1 MRRAAP
7 AAAPVAV
14 DKEVKRKQR
23 MGDIKLDLHRV
34 LLDNLNL
41 AALEH
46 ATEADLRAEIN
57 AISAEHLNDNAI
69 VLGREDRIIL
79 NKELYDEVTGLGP
92 LETLLQD
99 ESVNDILVNG
109 PQQIFVERSG
119 KLELTDVTFKDE
131 RHLLRIIDKIVSAVG
146 RRVDESKPY
155 VDARLKDGSR
165 FNAMVPPVAVDGSLV
180 SIRKFKKDKLGIDD
194 LVQFGAFSEE
204 MAAYLQAA
212 VSTRLNVIVSGG
224 TGSGKTT
231 TLNALSSFIADDER
245 ILTIE
250 DTAELQLQQTHVGRM
265 ESRPPNV
272 EGKGEVSPRDCLKNA
287 LRMRP
292 DRIIVGETRGEE
304 VIDMLQAMNTGH
316 DGSMTTIHA
325 NNPRDGISRLE
336 NMVAMAGIEM
346 PLKAV
351 RSQISSAVNL
361 IVQASRLQDGSRRMT
376 SITEITGM
384 EGDVISM
391 QEIFRFQ
398 RVGPDARQQDH
409 RPLSQPQACAATSPS
424 ASASGAMICPRP
436 SLNPSQRS
444 KPHGHQCRTHHLRSD
459 LYRRAGARRRASIWR
474 LFGRSISLNSRV
486 NRRLEMIEKGDTP
499 RGGAG
504 QICAR
509 RCSSTRKSKGI
520 PLYSLWLS
528 EKAQKGRDCL
538 LPATADHGDG
548 RPFGSV
554 LPWPDRRHRDRS
566 TRAHRRLHRHGGR
579 CCVYVG
585 VHESQ
590 QAHGDHRRTAPRCG
604 RADGALL
611 ARRSPVHQR
620 HHHREQRNPRPA
632 CLRIRCDRG

>member
-1 MRRAAP
+1 MFSKYKKPSATAP
-7 AAAPVAV
+7 AAAQPSKVTELAKVATPEAAAKV
-14 DKEVKRKQR
+14 ARKASPAAAAQVVPMDKERKRKDR
-23 MGDIKLDLHRV
+23 IGDLKLELHRV
-34 LLDNLNL
+34 LLDSLNL
-41 AALEH
+41 AALEN
-46 ATEADLRAEIN
+46 ASETELRQEIQ
-57 AISAEHLNDNAI
+57 AITSEFLEEKAIILN
-69 VLGREDRIIL
+69 REDRQIL

-99 ESVNDILVNG
+99 DSVNDILVNG
-109 PQQIFVERSG
+109 PQQIFFERAG
-119 KLELTDVTFKDE
+119 KLQLTDITFKDE

-146 RRVDESKPY
+146 RRVDESNPY

-194 LVQFGAFSEE
+194 LVDFGAFTEE

-212 VSTRLNVIVSGG
+212 VATRLNVIVSGG

-231 TLNALSSFIADDER
+231 TLNALSSFIDNDER

-325 NNPRDGISRLE
+325 NSARDGVSRLE
-336 NMVAMAGIEM
+336 NMIAMAGIEM

-391 QEIFRFQ
+391 QEILRYQ
-398 RVGPDARQQDH
+398 RVGLTPDNKIIGH
-409 RPLSQPQACAATSPS
+409 FTAT
-424 ASASGAMICPRP
+424 GV
-436 SLNPSQRS
+436 RS
-444 KPHGHQCRTHHLRSD
+444 HYAERFRMWGYD
-459 LYRRAGARRRASIWR
+459 
-474 LFGRSISLNSRV
+474 
-486 NRRLEMIEKGDTP
+486 
-499 RGGAG
+499 
-504 QICAR
+504 
-509 RCSSTRKSKGI
+509 
-520 PLYSLWLS
+520 
-528 EKAQKGRDCL
+528 
-538 LPATADHGDG
+538 LPAAI
-548 RPFGSV
+548 
-554 LPWPDRRHRDRS
+554 
-566 TRAHRRLHRHGGR
+566 
-579 CCVYVG
+579 Y
-585 VHESQ
+585 E
-590 QAHGDHRRTAPRCG
+590 
-604 RADGALL
+604 
-611 ARRSPVHQR
+611 PVAAQ
-620 HHHREQRNPRPA
+620 
-632 CLRIRCDRG
+632 

>member
-1 MRRAAP
+1 MFSRYKKTADPKPNPAVAEKAAKSIKRGEKAKPAAAP
-7 AAAPVAV
+7 AAAPEAAAPKSFMRKAPAKTAAQPVAG
-14 DKEVKRKQR
+14 DKERRRKER
-23 MGDIKLDLHRV
+23 LGEIKLELHRE

-41 AALEH
+41 SALDKASEK
-46 ATEADLRAEIN
+46 ELRAEIGSI
-57 AISAEHLNDNAI
+57 ATEVLQEKAI
-69 VLGREDRIIL
+69 VLNREERATVF
-79 NKELYDEVTGLGP
+79 KELFDEVTGLGP

-109 PQQIFVERSG
+109 PKQIFVERDG
-119 KLELTDVTFKDE
+119 KLQLTDVVFKDE
-131 RHLLRIIDKIVSAVG
+131 KHLLRIIDKIVSAVG
-146 RRVDESKPY
+146 RRVDESNPY
-155 VDARLKDGSR
+155 VDARLQDGSR
-165 FNAMVPPVAVDGSLV
+165 FNAMVPPIAVDGSLV

-194 LVQFGAFSEE
+194 LVGFGAFSEQ

-231 TLNALSSFIADDER
+231 TLNALSSFIDDAER

-325 NNPRDGISRLE
+325 NSARDGVSRLE
-336 NMVAMAGIEM
+336 NMIAMAGIEM

-391 QEIFRFQ
+391 QEVFRYQ
-398 RVGPDARQQDH
+398 RTGLTPENKIIGH
-409 RPLSQPQACAATSPS
+409 FTAT
-424 ASASGAMICPRP
+424 GV
-436 SLNPSQRS
+436 RS
-444 KPHGHQCRTHHLRSD
+444 H
-459 LYRRAGARRRASIWR
+459 
-474 LFGRSISLNSRV
+474 
-486 NRRLEMIEKGDTP
+486 
-499 RGGAG
+499 
-504 QICAR
+504 
-509 RCSSTRKSKGI
+509 
-520 PLYSLWLS
+520 YSERFRMW
-528 EKAQKGRDCL
+528 GYD
-538 LPATADHGDG
+538 LPAEIYEPTAG
-548 RPFGSV
+548 
-554 LPWPDRRHRDRS
+554 
-566 TRAHRRLHRHGGR
+566 
-579 CCVYVG
+579 
-585 VHESQ
+585 
-590 QAHGDHRRTAPRCG
+590 
-604 RADGALL
+604 
-611 ARRSPVHQR
+611 
-620 HHHREQRNPRPA
+620 
-632 CLRIRCDRG
+632 